1 MQQRSVFASRRPSGT
16 DGSDFSYRM
25 VVDSRYTRVA
35 KGKSRLGALLAAQ
48 TASQVVWT
56 SLMLLSA
63 SHEKKFET
71 FAAISLSVGFISL
84 VIGEL
89 GRRRSHITLLR
100 LYAIISSIATV
111 LSVASIIR
119 SDLHLKVIKDQ
130 STADMTYYEL
140 LEIGRTLIGVMLQIL
155 IIITTVSLV
164 YNMSPKRIS

>member
-1 MQQRSVFASRRPSGT
+1 MQQRSVSASRRPSGT

-48 TASQVVWT
+48 
-56 SLMLLSA
+56 
-63 SHEKKFET
+63 
-71 FAAISLSVGFISL
+71 
-84 VIGEL
+84 
-89 GRRRSHITLLR
+89 
-100 LYAIISSIATV
+100 
-111 LSVASIIR
+111 
-119 SDLHLKVIKDQ
+119 VIKYQ

-140 LEIGRTLIGVMLQIL
+140 LDIGRTLIGVMLQIL

>member
-1 MQQRSVFASRRPSGT
+1 MQQRSVSASRRPSGT

-63 SHEKKFET
+63 SHEKFET

-119 SDLHLKVIKDQ
+119 SDLHLKVIKYQ

-164 YNMSPKRIS
+164 HNMSPKRIS

>member
-1 MQQRSVFASRRPSGT
+1 MQQRSVSAGRRPSGT

-35 KGKSRLGALLAAQ
+35 KGKSRLGALLAVQ

-56 SLMLLSA
+56 SLMFLSA

-84 VIGEL
+84 VIGEI

-119 SDLHLKVIKDQ
+119 SDLHLKVIKYQ

-140 LEIGRTLIGVMLQIL
+140 LEIGRSLIGVMLQIL

-164 YNMSPKRIS
+164 HNMSSKRIS

>member
-1 MQQRSVFASRRPSGT
+1 MQQRSVSASRRPSGT

-63 SHEKKFET
+63 SHEKTFVT

-119 SDLHLKVIKDQ
+119 SDLHLKVIKYQ

-164 YNMSPKRIS
+164 HNMSPKRIS